1 MKKTALILSA
11 AVLLASG
18 CAMTTQKTDP
28 FAGLDVASQ
37 SDEVQTPLYP
47 SVSLAIV
54 MSENSKRS
62 GQIAQRAQSLSM
74 GQLSVSSFFDDPLNF
89 LKRNFKSVLR
99 HETLEAALTS
109 GSDAVAVLDLSISLP
124 MTIYGEYKNEVRV
137 LFMGAEKNL
146 LAEAKGSGVA
156 VPSKDTP
163 FSLIGATRFPQAMQV
178 AHRRLYKQLYPSLR
192 EVKFL
197 ADLQAKRGMPAP
209 AAPAVA
215 AAPAAPAAPPAKT
228 YRSEV
233 EAPSFSLPEDAS
245 KFALVIGVEN
255 YQNAP
260 AADHAARDA
269 RAVKAHLRG
278 LGYPE
283 RNIVLLTDQQAGK
296 SSLEKYLDAWLP
308 KNTDE
313 KSTVAFYFSG
323 HGAPN
328 PEDGQAYLMPWD
340 GDPKFLEN
348 TGYPVKR
355 LYERLNALKAK
366 KVLVAMDACF
376 SGAGGR
382 SVIAKGTRPLVGKVD
397 EGRSVAGRVA
407 ALTASAADETTGAAE
422 EAGHGLFTYHL
433 LKALGARGGRATFKQ
448 LYDELT
454 PKVRDAAR
462 RDNRDQT
469 PQLIGD
475 GGAAL

>member
-1 MKKTALILSA
+1 MKKTALTLSA

-28 FAGLDVASQ
+28 FAGLGVSADAAR
-37 SDEVQTPLYP
+37 PALYP
-47 SVSLAIV
+47 GVSLAV
-54 MSENSKRS
+54 VLSENTKRS
-62 GQIAQRAQSLSM
+62 AKVARDVEARSL
-74 GQLSVSSFFDDPLNF
+74 GRVPAGAVFKDAFDF
-89 LKRNFKSVLR
+89 LGRNFKGVNR
-99 HETLEAALTS
+99 AQTLEEAAAS
-109 GSDAVAVLDLSISLP
+109 GADAIVVLDMSMHLPATAFGRESLE
-124 MTIYGEYKNEVRV
+124 TSL
-137 LFMGAEKNL
+137 LFMDSAKNL
-146 LAEAKGSGVA
+146 LAVAKSSSSASVRE
-156 VPSKDTP
+156 TP
-163 FSLIGATRFPQAMQV
+163 FSPLASVRSSQAFMI
-178 AHRRLYKQLYPSLR
+178 ASRRNYEALYASLR

-233 EAPSFSLPEDAS
+233 EAPSFNLPEDGS

-433 LKALGARGGRATFKQ
+433 LRSLNAKGGRATFKQ
-448 LYDELT
+448 LYDDLT

-475 GGAAL
+475 GGASL

>member
-1 MKKTALILSA
+1 MIKAKK
-11 AVLLASG
+11 VLLAATLAVSG
-18 CAMTTQKTDP
+18 CSMTTQKTDP
-28 FAGLDVASQ
+28 FAGLDIQGVGAEAQPS
-37 SDEVQTPLYP
+37 LYP
-47 SVSLAIV
+47 SLSLTVV

-62 GQIAQRAQSLSM
+62 AAIAQRAQSLSM
-74 GQLSVSSFFDDPLNF
+74 GQIQAASFFDDALNF
-89 LKRNFKSVLR
+89 LRRNFKTMSR
-99 HETLEAALTS
+99 AETLDAALAA

-124 MTIYGEYKNEVRV
+124 MTIWGEYKNEIRL
-137 LFMGAEKNL
+137 LFMDANKSM
-146 LAEAKGSGVA
+146 LAEAKGVGVSI
-156 VPSKDTP
+156 PSKDTP
-163 FSLIGATRFPQAMQV
+163 WQFVAAGRFPQAMAV
-178 AHRRLYKQLYPSLR
+178 AHKRLYTALYPSLK
-192 EVKFL
+192 EVQFL
-197 ADLQAKRGMPAP
+197 AAAQAKKGV
-209 AAPAVA
+209 AAPATAVA
-215 AAPAAPAAPPAKT
+215 AVPVAPPVRSF
-228 YRSEV
+228 RSEV
-233 EAPSFSLPEDAS
+233 EAPGFSFPEDPN
-245 KFALVIGVEN
+245 KFALVIGVEK
-255 YQNAP
+255 YQGAP
-260 AADHAARDA
+260 AADHATRDA
-269 RAVKAHLRG
+269 RSMRAHLKA

-296 SSLEKYLDAWLP
+296 SSLEKYLEAWLP

-313 KSTVAFYFSG
+313 KSTVLFYFSG

-328 PEDGQAYLMPWD
+328 PDDQQAYLMPWD

-397 EGRSVAGRVA
+397 AGQSIAGRVN
-407 ALTASAADETTGAAE
+407 ALTASAVDETTGADE
-422 EAGHGLFTYHL
+422 EAGHGLFTYQL
-433 LKALGARGGRATFKQ
+433 LKALQTRQGRASFKT
-448 LYDELT
+448 LFDDLS

-475 GGAAL
+475 GGAML